1 MADAV
6 ALAALRAA
14 ASKIE
19 ASKGKRRQGS
29 AAAAAAAAAAAVAPG
44 ADVLPLASLPPK
56 TYAPRRQSDDEG
68 GDAGADG
75 KRVRARTDTDVLR
88 RHIDYLMQRPERPVP
103 IPAAPVKQAPRI
115 KEFNIDVMGTRPH
128 RPTDRVAIRTW
139 APVRTLVC
147 SRTYAL
153 GSVAGSSAGA
163 GSGDFH
169 VYRASRRRE
178 LTRQQFVLKE
188 EEEASLAPG
197 TLARPRRLC
206 ADQPVARVARTIAG
220 APDST

>member
-44 ADVLPLASLPPK
+44 ADVLPLASLPNK
-56 TYAPRRQSDDEG
+56 TYAPRRHSDDEG
-68 GDAGADG
+68 GDEGADG

-128 RPTDRVAIRTW
+128 RPTDRVAIRT
-139 APVRTLVC
+139 
-147 SRTYAL
+147 
-153 GSVAGSSAGA
+153 
-163 GSGDFH
+163 
-169 VYRASRRRE
+169 
-178 LTRQQFVLKE
+178 
-188 EEEASLAPG
+188 
-197 TLARPRRLC
+197 
-206 ADQPVARVARTIAG
+206 
-220 APDST
+220 